1 MQARATSLF
10 IESEVGLNGIFKVDT
25 WTPLSVRIENR
36 GKLTTGTLDV
46 IVRSGNE
53 FQNNIEETVYSRN
66 IELTPNSTRIYDF
79 FIFIQTV
86 AHPLRIRLS
95 NDFEILREETL
106 SLRTQFTEK
115 KIVLVSGDRGNSKFF
130 TEIGS
135 ESEKE
140 MVKPLFLRPG
150 TLPRNWIG
158 FDGVE
163 TVMLQTGVLK
173 FLSKVQL
180 HALAQWVR
188 SGGFLLLTSGID
200 YSFFEDETMKSLID
214 IEVIELQRVSRLN
227 ALEAFSN
234 APFVAKNPFLIL
246 NTRIRSSRILLEEG
260 RIPLVVEKSLGNG
273 KIIFFAFNFQSSMF
287 QDWSGN
293 LNFWQWL
300 EGFRPP
306 AEPSILLLPENQ
318 ILLTLIESLSPPS
331 PEFISIL
338 MILILY
344 VIGIRIFQIQIRN
357 SEDSQKLMIPLVV
370 FLLCFTAGSASYYHF
385 KQADKANHS
394 SFTLLTKK
402 PHSAFAY
409 LQQWITVYSFHRNR
423 YHLESTS
430 VTQPIRFLE
439 SSFVKNPREERF
451 TLEQKNN
458 RQVVGIPLRRW
469 SHQVLT
475 TREPFEFPL
484 QGTFWQ
490 DQGTWTFV
498 LENKTELDFKKCWIF
513 LLERL
518 IPIEDLPSGKRKI
531 VRLNQNQIQGYDL
544 LAQESTGKTSKL
556 LSSNIETFQP
566 AVSFFDNFRQN
577 FMVILLKALASD
589 YIPQSDR
596 VLLIGWLDKDS
607 GGISAN
613 LSIQNNKHVTLLEWE
628 IPRRD
633 THSDALFF
641 RSTL

>member
-115 KIVLVSGDRGNSKFF
+115 KIVLVSGDRSNSKFF

-140 MVKPLFLRPG
+140 SVKPLFLRPG

-180 HALAQWVR
+180 QALAQWVR

-246 NTRIRSSRILLEEG
+246 NTRIRNSRILLEEG

-273 KIIFFAFNFQSSMF
+273 ENYLFCLQFPIFHVSGLEWKFKFLAVARGFSSSCGTI
-287 QDWSGN
+287 D
-293 LNFWQWL
+293 
-300 EGFRPP
+300 P
-306 AEPSILLLPENQ
+306 
-318 ILLTLIESLSPPS
+318 TLARKS
-331 PEFISIL
+331 
-338 MILILY
+338 
-344 VIGIRIFQIQIRN
+344 N
-357 SEDSQKLMIPLVV
+357 SAHLDRIPL
-370 FLLCFTAGSASYYHF
+370 
-385 KQADKANHS
+385 
-394 SFTLLTKK
+394 
-402 PHSAFAY
+402 P
-409 LQQWITVYSFHRNR
+409 
-423 YHLESTS
+423 
-430 VTQPIRFLE
+430 
-439 SSFVKNPREERF
+439 
-451 TLEQKNN
+451 
-458 RQVVGIPLRRW
+458 
-469 SHQVLT
+469 
-475 TREPFEFPL
+475 PF
-484 QGTFWQ
+484 
-490 DQGTWTFV
+490 
-498 LENKTELDFKKCWIF
+498 
-513 LLERL
+513 
-518 IPIEDLPSGKRKI
+518 S
-531 VRLNQNQIQGYDL
+531 
-544 LAQESTGKTSKL
+544 
-556 LSSNIETFQP
+556 
-566 AVSFFDNFRQN
+566 
-577 FMVILLKALASD
+577 
-589 YIPQSDR
+589 
-596 VLLIGWLDKDS
+596 
-607 GGISAN
+607 
-613 LSIQNNKHVTLLEWE
+613 
-628 IPRRD
+628 
-633 THSDALFF
+633 
-641 RSTL
+641 